1 MPLFTNI
8 HELYYIVK
16 AIQIYIVNYIWLID
30 IIFEYNDILTPLFIN
45 YMVSF
50 KKNNYIVNNTIQIN
64 D

>member
-30 IIFEYNDILTPLFIN
+30 IIFEYDDILTPLFIN

-50 KKNNYIVNNTIQIN
+50 
-64 D
+64 